1 MRIACAQMDVLLGRP
16 EENLAHAEELVRKA
30 AGAGADFILLPET
43 WNTGFFPREGLAG
56 MADREG
62 RTVKARMGALAKEL
76 NVNLIAGS
84 VADERGG
91 KVFNTAYVFDRA
103 GKCAAAYDKTHLFSP
118 MGEHECFTPGENVVD
133 FTLDGVKCGLI
144 TCYDIRF
151 PELTRTLALRGI
163 DVLFVPAQWPA
174 VRTEHWRTLTKAR
187 AIENQIFLACC
198 NGCGTAGETVY
209 GGNSAIYDPW
219 GVVLAAAGETEE
231 IISADCDL
239 GIIDSIRSSMHVF
252 ADRRPELYNIK

>member
-16 EENLAHAEELVRKA
+16 EENLTHAKELVRKA
-30 AGAGADFILLPET
+30 ADTGADIILLPET
-43 WNTGFFPREGLAG
+43 LNTGFFPRESLAE
-56 MADREG
+56 MADKSG
-62 RTVKARMGALAKEL
+62 KQVKAELGILTKEL

-84 VADERGG
+84 VADLRGG
-91 KVFNTAYVFDRA
+91 KVFNTAYVFNRA
-103 GKCAAAYDKTHLFSP
+103 GECVAVYDKTHLFSP
-118 MGEHECFTPGENVVD
+118 MGEHEYFTPGENVVD

-144 TCYDIRF
+144 TCYDVRF

-163 DVLFVPAQWPA
+163 DVLFVPAQWPI
-174 VRTEHWRTLTKAR
+174 VRAEHWRTLTRAR

-198 NGCGTAGETVY
+198 NACGTAGETVY

-252 ADRRPELYNIK
+252 ADRRQELYNIK

>member
-1 MRIACAQMDVLLGRP
+1 MRIACAQMDVLLGKP
-16 EENLAHAEELVRKA
+16 EENLIHAKDLVRKA
-30 AGAGADFILLPET
+30 AAVGADVVLIPET
-43 WNTGFFPREGLAG
+43 WNVGFFPKDGLSE
-56 MADREG
+56 MADRDGKRIKTE
-62 RTVKARMGALAKEL
+62 MGALAKEL
-76 NVNLIAGS
+76 AVNLIAGS
-84 VADERGG
+84 IADLRGG
-91 KVFNTAYVFDRA
+91 KVFNTAYVFDREGVCVA
-103 GKCAAAYDKTHLFSP
+103 SYDKTHLFSP
-118 MGEHECFTPGENVVD
+118 MGEHEAFAPGDHVTD
-133 FTLDGVKCGLI
+133 FSLDGVKCGLI

-163 DVLFVPAQWPA
+163 DILFVPAQWPA

-219 GVVLAAAGETEE
+219 GVVLAVAGETEE

-239 GIIDSIRSSMHVF
+239 SIIADIRSSMHVF
-252 ADRRPELYNIK
+252 ADRRPELYKIC